1 MGYVLAF
8 TAGAALGVVI
18 MCCLQI
24 KKIGGKRMEIRAR
37 PK

>member
-24 KKIGGKRMEIRAR
+24 KR
-37 PK
+37 